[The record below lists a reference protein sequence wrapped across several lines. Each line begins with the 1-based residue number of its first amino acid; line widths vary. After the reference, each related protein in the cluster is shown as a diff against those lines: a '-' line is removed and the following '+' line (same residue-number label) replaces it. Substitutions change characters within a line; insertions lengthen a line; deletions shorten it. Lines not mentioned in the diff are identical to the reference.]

1 VFDPAAGGGP
11 LVGAAVDRQARAFGV
26 VNAAYHAQRTLRFS
40 AALRRHQMG
49 LGVLVGAAAGAGRG
63 SRSESL
69 RQPAAPGRHQL
80 RPQPIRPCRPGPD
93 GGRLI
98 HPPEDRGLLRQLWQ
112 FRSYGRP
119 HLRALSLGVGL
130 RVCELLA
137 DLAQPWPQALVVD
150 GLFADT
156 GPHGPPALLAAVVGG
171 SPRTLLVAAAVAVLV
186 ITLASG
192 AFDHLGDRVMNGA
205 GEKVTAAIRAD
216 AFANLQRLPMT
227 YHDGARP
234 ATPG

>member
-1 VFDPAAGGGP
+1 
-11 LVGAAVDRQARAFGV
+11 
-26 VNAAYHAQRTLRFS
+26 
-40 AALRRHQMG
+40 M
-49 LGVLVGAAAGAGRG
+49 
-63 SRSESL
+63 
-69 RQPAAPGRHQL
+69 
-80 RPQPIRPCRPGPD
+80 
-93 GGRLI
+93 I

-234 ATPG
+234 ATNG